1 MTSNT
6 DIIITEQ
13 NTSDIIKEVQDA
25 FFDIPFE
32 NSAFQTEN
40 FVIANQI
47 TPERAYRAIGLRMN
61 NKLIAVQESLI
72 DREITLVE
80 EDELRAKINDPQ
92 STSFE
97 IRKAELELKKKQINK
112 PFHNK
117 LINDAI
123 QELNILYKHFKALPK
138 YTREEFE
145 AGEYRHF
152 LEDLNRQELG
162 MSGAKESLINMLD
175 DIKGIERFENNF
187 ASLPESKRNALQ
199 ELTDESLSHLF
210 INKDKNKLLTKE

>member
-61 NKLIAVQESLI
+61 NKLIAVQESLV

-80 EDELRAKINDPQ
+80 EDELR
-92 STSFE
+92 E
-97 IRKAELELKKKQINK
+97 IGRA
-112 PFHNK
+112 HV
-117 LINDAI
+117 
-123 QELNILYKHFKALPK
+123 
-138 YTREEFE
+138 
-145 AGEYRHF
+145 
-152 LEDLNRQELG
+152 
-162 MSGAKESLINMLD
+162 
-175 DIKGIERFENNF
+175 
-187 ASLPESKRNALQ
+187 
-199 ELTDESLSHLF
+199 
-210 INKDKNKLLTKE
+210 